1 MISINGNQPM
11 NNSSSNLVTPLFQR
25 NFDLTQQVESLS
37 SNREFPSKVIKTNQQ
52 RIEEIAN

>member
-1 MISINGNQPM
+1 M